1 MYKALTIT
9 VCTILLT
16 MDVAAA
22 ENPSP
27 DAMDAA
33 RSLVTTLRVTDQYK
47 ALLPGILF
55 RLRPVLSQDRPEIEH
70 DFDAAVPAVLE
81 SSQSKYNKSMI
92 ERAAALYAA
101 NFSADELHAIDAFYR
116 SAVGQKYT
124 EKSRELSEISRKI
137 GDEIS
142 REVTDDIKA
151 QMSQLLRDK
160 GHKL

>member
-1 MYKALTIT
+1 MYKAITIV

-16 MDVAAA
+16 IDVARA

-27 DAMDAA
+27 AAMDAA

-47 ALLPGILF
+47 ALLPGIVF
-55 RLRPVLSQDRPEIEH
+55 SLRPILSQDRPEIER

-81 SSQSKYNKSMI
+81 AGQSKYNNSVI
-92 ERAAALYAA
+92 ERAAALYAK
-101 NFSADELHAIDAFYR
+101 NFSTDELHAIDSFYR
-116 SAVGQKYT
+116 SAAGQKYT
-124 EKSRELSEISRKI
+124 EKSHELSESGRKI

-142 REVTDDIKA
+142 RETADDIKA
-151 QMSQLLRDK
+151 QMIQMLRDK